1 MKLAHIVVTGQ
12 TVDENALCERI
23 LTCARQLG
31 ADAVILGK
39 VDVLDSIGPSPLDES
54 TLSLAGTGS
63 RSYFSRPWGWWDPCY
78 LDPWSYVQGAA
89 DQREWTTY
97 LSGIALRYE
106 QSERTGDQH
115 DFDRRNDD
123 REIQ

>member
-39 VDVLDSIGPSPLDES
+39 VDVLESIGPSPRYES
-54 TLSLAGTGS
+54 TLSPAGTG
-63 RSYFSRPWGWWDPCY
+63 YGLVF
-78 LDPWSYVQGAA
+78 LGAMGMVGSM
-89 DQREWTTY
+89 
-97 LSGIALRYE
+97 LSGPLEVRARGSG
-106 QSERTGDQH
+106 SEGV
-115 DFDRRNDD
+115 DD
-123 REIQ
+123 VSIWYRPPV